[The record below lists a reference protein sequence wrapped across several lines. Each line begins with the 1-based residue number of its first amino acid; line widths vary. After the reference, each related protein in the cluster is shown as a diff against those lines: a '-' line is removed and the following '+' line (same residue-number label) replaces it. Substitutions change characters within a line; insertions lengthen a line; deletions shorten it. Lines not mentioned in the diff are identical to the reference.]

1 VKIIRINKANL
12 SAELKKLRR
21 GSTLSDPALESSVR
35 KIVDDVRKNG
45 DRALFKYTKRF
56 DRVALTGKTVK
67 VSRSEFRKARSAVPK
82 ELLDDLSLAGKRIR
96 DFHRLKL
103 PSGNTFRD
111 TLGNELGWVI
121 RPVEKAGL
129 YVPGGKAAYP
139 STVLMTAI
147 PAKVAGVKDLALVT
161 PCPGGEVNPAVLA
174 AAEIAGVD
182 SVYKI
187 GGAQA
192 VAALAYGTESV
203 PKVDK
208 IVGPGN
214 IYVTIAKKLVFGEVD
229 IDMIAGPSEVL
240 IIADGSA
247 PAGWVAADLLAQA
260 EHDEMA
266 VPAVVTDSIAYATEI
281 SKEVAGQL
289 LKLERKAIAGESVR
303 KQGRIFVARNMEQAI
318 DLANSFAPEHLELCV
333 AEPRSMLKKIN
344 NAGAIFLGSMSTEA
358 FGDYIAGP
366 SHVLPTGGAAR
377 FSSPLSVYDFLRMPS
392 VISVSRK
399 GFDTLSDSVMNLAY
413 SEGLEAHA
421 LSVSVRTDVAA
432 LIRKPEN

>member
-1 VKIIRINKANL
+1 M
-12 SAELKKLRR
+12 
-21 GSTLSDPALESSVR
+21 LSDPALETSVK
-35 KIVDDVRKNG
+35 KILEDVRKNG

-56 DRVALTGKTVK
+56 DRVALTGKTVR
-67 VSRSEFRKARSAVPK
+67 VSKAEFRKARSAVPK
-82 ELLDDLSLAGKRIR
+82 ELLDDLSLAGRRIR

-147 PAKVAGVKDLALVT
+147 PAKVAGVKELALAT
-161 PCPGGEVNPAVLA
+161 PCPGGEVSPAVLA

-240 IIADGSA
+240 IVADGSA

-266 VPAVVTDSIAYATEI
+266 VPAVVTDSIAYAAEI
-281 SKEVAGQL
+281 SKEVADQL

-303 KQGRIFVARNMEQAI
+303 KQGRIFVTRNIEQAI
-318 DLANSFAPEHLELCV
+318 DLANAFAPEHLELCV

-366 SHVLPTGGAAR
+366 SHVLPTGGSAR

>member
-12 SAELKKLRR
+12 TAELKKLRR
-21 GSTLSDPALESSVR
+21 GSTLSDPALESSVK
-35 KIVDDVRKNG
+35 KIVEDVRKNG

-56 DRVALTGKTVK
+56 DRVALTGKTVR

-121 RPVEKAGL
+121 RPIEKAGL

-147 PAKVAGVKDLALVT
+147 PAKVAGVRELALVT
-161 PCPGGEVNPAVLA
+161 PCAGGEVNPAVLA

-192 VAALAYGTESV
+192 VAALAYGTESL

-266 VPAVVTDSIAYATEI
+266 VPVVVTDSASYAKEV
-281 SKEVAGQL
+281 SKEVSLQL
-289 LKLERKAIAGESVR
+289 SRLERKAIAGESVR
-303 KQGRIFVARNMEQAI
+303 KQGRIFVTRNIEQAI
-318 DLANSFAPEHLELCV
+318 DLANAFAPEHLELCV
-333 AEPRSMLKKIN
+333 AEPRSMLKRII
-344 NAGAIFLGSMSTEA
+344 NAGAVFLGSMSTEA

>member
-1 VKIIRINKANL
+1 M
-12 SAELKKLRR
+12 
-21 GSTLSDPALESSVR
+21 LSDPALETSVK
-35 KIVDDVRKNG
+35 KILEDVRKNG

-56 DRVALTGKTVK
+56 DRAALTGKTVR
-67 VSRSEFRKARSAVPK
+67 VSKAEFRKARSAVPK
-82 ELLDDLSLAGKRIR
+82 ELLDDLSLAGRRIR

-147 PAKVAGVKDLALVT
+147 PAKVAGVKELALAT
-161 PCPGGEVNPAVLA
+161 PCPGGEVSPAVLA

-266 VPAVVTDSIAYATEI
+266 VPAVVTDSASYAREV
-281 SKEVAGQL
+281 SKELTLQL
-289 LKLERKAIAGESVR
+289 SRLARKAIAGESVR
-303 KQGRIFVARNMEQAI
+303 KQGRIFVTRNMEQAI
-318 DLANSFAPEHLELCV
+318 DLANAFAPEHLELCV

-366 SHVLPTGGAAR
+366 SHVLPTGGSAR